1 MGSTSLRLRNY
12 SPRTVEVYTRQ
23 VASFAKHFGKSP
35 EQLDIEHIREYQ
47 TFLVETKSAS
57 WTRFNQ
63 TVCALRFLYRVT
75 LHRPELIEHIPF
87 PKQEKRLPVVLSKR
101 ELAVFFQ
108 AVPNRKHRT
117 ILMTMYA

>member
-1 MGSTSLRLRNY
+1 MTVLRQRMVEDLRIRNY

-35 EQLDIEHIREYQ
+35 EQLGIEHIREYQ

-63 TVCALRFLYRVT
+63 TVCALRFLYKVT
-75 LHRPELIEHIPF
+75 LHRPELI
-87 PKQEKRLPVVLSKR
+87 
-101 ELAVFFQ
+101 
-108 AVPNRKHRT
+108 
-117 ILMTMYA
+117 